1 MSILSGFALYFIF
14 WWLSLFT
21 VLPFGLRTQGE
32 EGTIVDGT
40 MASAPANFRMRKIV
54 FRTTIVATV
63 VFCTYAFLTQYLG
76 LSVDDLPRIA
86 PDHRAQ

>member
-32 EGTIVDGT
+32 EGTTIDGT
-40 MASAPANFRMRKIV
+40 ISSAPANFKMRKIV
-54 FRTTIVATV
+54 IRTTIVATI
-63 VFCTYAFLTQYLG
+63 VFCVYAFITQYLG
-76 LSVDDLPRIA
+76 IGFDDLPRIA
-86 PDHRAQ
+86 PDHRSQ